1 MADLQKLKKLREMTD
16 VSFSLCK
23 KALDETDNDLEA
35 AKKKLSEWAGKKVA
49 DKAGRATSQGGI
61 FSYVHHN
68 KKVAALLELQCE
80 TDFVGGNVDFQKLG
94 GELAMQAASMP
105 AENTEEFMK
114 QAYIREPGKK
124 VEDLIKDAVLKFGE
138 NIRIARYQRWEL
150 GGN

>member
-49 DKAGRATSQGGI
+49 DKADRATSQGGI

-105 AENTEEFMK
+105 AENIEEFMK